1 MWQGSTCKPR
11 SPSLENHDLATISK
25 LLPMAEPGVIETFN
39 TKAE

>member
-11 SPSLENHDLATISK
+11 SPSLEIMISPPISE
-25 LLPMAEPGVIETFN
+25 LLPTAEPGVIETFN